1 MSEQTVVESS
11 ENSNPNEISST
22 SLESNLNE
30 NNNDA
35 SNNNS
40 TKSKKIAKNNTGKKK
55 GTMSP
60 SSNSNVQTDQTNKK
74 PNLKQMTLTEIAMNV
89 SPKLKVP
96 LNSSSPKI
104 TKESSESNN
113 ENLKLKQEANE
124 AQIDTN
130 KKSSKDNEAADNE
143 NNNKLSFSKRNIV
156 KILGCNYNNNKQ
168 LIFAVQLKK
177 PTKLVY
183 VPYLDLKKR
192 CPQTLCD
199 YLESLISF
207 D

>member
-1 MSEQTVVESS
+1 MSEQTVAESS
-11 ENSNPNEISST
+11 ENLNPNEISST
-22 SLESNLNE
+22 SSKSNINE

-35 SNNNS
+35 SSNNS
-40 TKSKKIAKNNTGKKK
+40 MKSKKIAKNNTGKKQR
-55 GTMSP
+55 TMSP
-60 SSNSNVQTDQTNKK
+60 SSNSNAQADQTNKK

-89 SPKLKVP
+89 SPKLKAP
-96 LNSSSPKI
+96 LSSSSPKV
-104 TKESSESNN
+104 TKKSSESNN
-113 ENLKLKQEANE
+113 ENSNLKLKQETNE
-124 AQIDTN
+124 IQ
-130 KKSSKDNEAADNE
+130 KSSKDNEAADNE

-156 KILGCNYNNNKQ
+156 KILGCNYNSNKQ

-192 CPQTLCD
+192 SPQTLCD
-199 YLESLISF
+199 YFESLISF